1 MKSTFGR
8 SLLSIA
14 VIGSCFGSVPLLA
27 ASVSAQV
34 NGPGMSPSSSFD
46 TVLNLPGDE
55 AVITGADNESIGEVA
70 GQTTQLNVADNGAV
84 GNMFTAGL
92 GSEVNISGGA
102 IGNFLT
108 TAAGSEVNVSG
119 GVVGFTFT
127 IDSGSQLNVSGGN
140 MGTGGEVSGELN
152 ITGGSVGNSLVAC
165 SGGVLNI
172 SGGSVGDFLFAEP
185 DSEINISGGTVGS
198 GNSAGVMFVA
208 FGDSQVNISGGTIA
222 SFFSAEAN
230 SSVNITGTEFFVD
243 GNPMVNLQ
251 VGQPFVV
258 ADRGVTLTGVLAD
271 GEPFSFNLMST
282 FSPTDFF
289 SPAAT
294 LTVTLDGPVVLGDL
308 NLDGIVN
315 FLDISPFIQ
324 VLTSGDFQAE
334 GDIDKSGTVDFLDIS
349 GFIGLLS
356 S

>member
-14 VIGSCFGSVPLLA
+14 VIGSCLGSVPLLT

-102 IGNFLT
+102 VGNFLT

-172 SGGSVGDFLFAEP
+172 SGGSVGDFLFAET
-185 DSEINISGGTVGS
+185 DSEINISGGTVGNLP
-198 GNSAGVMFVA
+198 GGMFNA
-208 FGDSQVNISGGTIA
+208 FCDSQVNISGGTIENLFFA
-222 SFFSAEAN
+222 SAD

-243 GNPMVNLQ
+243 GNPMDNLQ

-258 ADRGVTLTGVLAD
+258 ADRDVMLTGVLAD
-271 GEPFSFNLMST
+271 GEPFSFNLMATPSGT
-282 FSPTDFF
+282 NDFF
-289 SPAAT
+289 STAAT

-308 NLDGIVN
+308 NLDGVVN

-324 VLTSGDFQAE
+324 VLTTSGGFQAE
-334 GDIDKSGTVDFLDIS
+334 GDINESGTVDFLDIS
-349 GFIGLLS
+349 EFISLLTS
-356 S
+356 